1 MKRCIVFTSSEEYD
15 ERANWKLLSLG
26 NRFVRNV
33 KRGMRPPLFAYSSL
47 VRRTPWQLLAAA
59 MLLVLLALLA
69 TLQYRWLGEVS
80 DAERERMRASLR
92 ARASEFTQEFDGE
105 LTRTYVAFHV
115 GSEQLD
121 DDAAAALADAYAR
134 WQSTARIP
142 ALVRAVYLAEGKTFD
157 SAQLRQLQP
166 GSRALAAVPWPSELA
181 ASVARTHQTLP
192 QVVGLARGA
201 ARMLF
206 ADAIDARTPALMIA
220 VPRVNR
226 TVEGDRVRFITDPTA
241 GARLVIVT
249 LDVDQLQHQVLEPLV
264 AKYFGEGSTSEY
276 LVTIA
281 RRDPPSLASPSASFG
296 APGQPDT
303 IVYNSASP
311 PLDAANADVTTGLF
325 DLRMDEISRL
335 ADGVAA
341 GMPPGASARMSIA
354 IFRKPTASDGRR
366 VLISGADQLG
376 AWQLRLRHRT
386 GSLDAIVAQSRRR
399 NVGISLGVLGLLAA
413 SFVLVLASAQRQQ
426 RLSRQQME
434 FVAAVSHELRTPLAV
449 ICSAGENLADG
460 VVAEA
465 AQVKRY
471 GSLIE
476 TEGRRLGDMVERVM
490 AFAGIS
496 SGAPSRSPVNV
507 DVGEVIVEAVN
518 GVKHDALDRGVT
530 IAVHVDA
537 DGQGDLPAVSGDPD
551 ALRSAIQNIVGNA
564 VKYSPDGAT
573 VDVAADRQ
581 GTAVQI
587 RVVDRGL
594 GIDNDDLPHVFKP
607 FYRGRRAVDAQVRG
621 SGVGLSVVRHV
632 IDAHHGTIE
641 IDSRAGEG
649 TTVTIVL
656 PAAAHP
662 SSDLATN

>member
-1 MKRCIVFTSSEEYD
+1 M
-15 ERANWKLLSLG
+15 
-26 NRFVRNV
+26 
-33 KRGMRPPLFAYSSL
+33 
-47 VRRTPWQLLAAA
+47 RRTPWQLLAAA
-59 MLLVLLALLA
+59 ILLVLLAVLA

-105 LTRTYVAFHV
+105 LTRTYLAFHV
-115 GSEQLD
+115 DSAQLD
-121 DDAAAALADAYAR
+121 EDAAAALADAYAR
-134 WQSTARIP
+134 WQSTAKTP

-157 SAQLRQLQP
+157 AAQLRQLRP
-166 GSRALAAVPWPSELA
+166 AARTLAAVAWPSDLA
-181 ASVARTHQTLP
+181 ASFARTHQTLP
-192 QVVGLARGA
+192 QVVGVARGA
-201 ARMLF
+201 TPMLF
-206 ADAIDARTPALMIA
+206 ADAIDARTPALLIA
-220 VPRVNR
+220 VPRVTR
-226 TVEGDRVRFITDPTA
+226 TAEGDRVRFITDPATA
-241 GARLVIVT
+241 ARLVIVT

-264 AKYFGEGSTSEY
+264 ARYFGEGSTSEY
-276 LVTIA
+276 LVSIT
-281 RRDPPSLASPSASFG
+281 RRDE
-296 APGQPDT
+296 PDT
-303 IVYNSASP
+303 IVYSSASP
-311 PLDAANADVTTGLF
+311 PLDAAKADVTAGLF
-325 DLRMDEISRL
+325 DLRMDELSRL
-335 ADGVAA
+335 ADSAA
-341 GMPPGASARMSIA
+341 IGIPPPLAGRMSIA
-354 IFRKPTASDGRR
+354 IVRRTAAADGRR
-366 VLISGADQLG
+366 VLISGGDEHG
-376 AWQLRLRHRT
+376 AWQVRLRHRT

-399 NVGISLGVLGLLAA
+399 NVAISLGVLGLLAA

-460 VVAEA
+460 VVADA
-465 AQVKRY
+465 PQVKRY

-496 SGAPSRSPVNV
+496 SGAPSRSPVDV
-507 DVGEVIVEAVN
+507 DVEEVILEAVD

-530 IAVHVDA
+530 IAVRVGA
-537 DGQGDLPAVSGDPD
+537 DVGADVGNGDHGDLPAVSGDPD

-573 VDVAADRQ
+573 VDVTADRQ
-581 GTAVQI
+581 GPAVRI
-587 RVVDRGL
+587 RVIDRGL
-594 GIDNDDLPHVFKP
+594 GIDTDDLPHVFKP

-632 IDAHHGTIE
+632 IDAHRGTIE

-656 PAAAHP
+656 PALTHA
-662 SSDLATN
+662 SSDVAAESR

>member
-1 MKRCIVFTSSEEYD
+1 M
-15 ERANWKLLSLG
+15 W
-26 NRFVRNV
+26 
-33 KRGMRPPLFAYSSL
+33 PPLFAYSSL

-59 MLLVLLALLA
+59 ILLVLLAVLA
-69 TLQYRWLGEVS
+69 TLQYRWLGEVR

-105 LTRTYVAFHV
+105 LTRTYLAFQV

-121 DDAAAALADAYAR
+121 GDAAAVLADAYAR
-134 WQSTARIP
+134 WQSTTRIP
-142 ALVRAVYLAEGKTFD
+142 GLVRAVYLAEGKTLD
-157 SAQLRQLQP
+157 SAQLRQLEP
-166 GSRALAAVPWPSELA
+166 AARTLAPVAWPPDLA
-181 ASVARTHQTLP
+181 ASFARMHPTLP
-192 QVVGLARGA
+192 QVVGVLRGA
-201 ARMLF
+201 PLLF
-206 ADAIDARTPALMIA
+206 ADAIDSRTPALMIA
-220 VPRVNR
+220 VPHVNR
-226 TVEGDRVRFITDPTA
+226 TAEGDRVRFITDPTA
-241 GARLVIVT
+241 GARLVIAT
-249 LDVDQLQHQVLEPLV
+249 LDPDRLQHQMLEPLV
-264 AKYFGEGSTSEY
+264 TKYFGDGSTSEY

-281 RRDPPSLASPSASFG
+281 RRDPPSLAATVPSFG
-296 APGQPDT
+296 GTGPPSLASPLSSFGGASVPDT

-311 PLDAANADVTTGLF
+311 PLDAAKADVTTGLF
-325 DLRMDEISRL
+325 DLRMDELSRL
-335 ADGVAA
+335 ADSA
-341 GMPPGASARMSIA
+341 GAGTTPALSARMSIA
-354 IFRKPTASDGRR
+354 IVRRTAAADGTR
-366 VLISGADQLG
+366 VLMSGGDQQG

-399 NVGISLGVLGLLAA
+399 NVAISLGVLGLLAA

-460 VVAEA
+460 VVADA
-465 AQVKRY
+465 TQVKRY

-496 SGAPSRSPVNV
+496 SGTPSRSRV
-507 DVGEVIVEAVN
+507 DVDVARVVVEAVD
-518 GVKHDALDRGVT
+518 GVKHDAHERGVT
-530 IAVHVDA
+530 IAVDVGGAANGH
-537 DGQGDLPAVSGDPD
+537 LPAVSGDPD
-551 ALRSAIQNIVGNA
+551 AIRSAVQNIVGNA

-573 VDVAADRQ
+573 VDVAAAAQANGVR
-581 GTAVQI
+581 I

-594 GIDNDDLPHVFKP
+594 GIDATDLPHIFKP

-632 IDAHHGTIE
+632 IDAHQGTIE
-641 IDSRAGEG
+641 IDSHAGEG

-656 PAAAHP
+656 PAVA
-662 SSDLATN
+662 NER